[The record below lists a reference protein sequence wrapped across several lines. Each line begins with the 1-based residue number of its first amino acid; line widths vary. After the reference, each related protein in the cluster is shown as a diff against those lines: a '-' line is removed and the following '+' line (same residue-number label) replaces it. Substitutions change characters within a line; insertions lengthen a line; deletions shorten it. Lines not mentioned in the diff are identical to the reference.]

1 MDDNPPSVRGLL
13 DHANSGAAY
22 APHRYLPY
30 PDTAASANGSR
41 QQYGSSPLPPPV
53 AIPSSY
59 QSRGDNTSPKE
70 LLSPAMENEKFAP
83 SVKLARRRPDQS
95 PVNMNTDSRNMAQQY
110 QPTSMPVQLSY
121 ERRSSESDTDSNEQL
136 ALISTRDLMDSDNRE
151 ADILASRIGGLGLS
165 PALLPVPNHGVSPG
179 TSPSGKHQP
188 PELHLSSSPAARYL
202 PPLSTHSGSPASS
215 IMTPPPAYSAASAA
229 TPIIVSS
236 SAPNA
241 TGFPPSR
248 PSRLAP
254 DSKGADIPLEAKW
267 TRIKRSLV
275 SPEVLNRAGMRFEAR
290 PDFVAVL
297 GVLSRE
303 HIAELARKTVEVRSG
318 RARGYSD
325 TSRTREKPYYH
336 EEKRGPVRRSSRHE
350 DSTDDEASFTSS
362 EALWDESD
370 TSDSDSESRPPR
382 TRERAGSATDKYIP
396 RDVRRQRRHRRD
408 SATVI
413 QEEPEDTDDDRRG
426 KSRNYPVIVPPMNE
440 KGSPASTVLP
450 KPILKNRNENHV
462 RFDEDGP
469 REMSSGEWEREKERK
484 RRRRERDADDSSRR
498 RRDRSDRD
506 RERDR
511 ETRDRDR
518 ESHRDRSDRHR
529 DREHHSSSHRHRDR
543 DDAKETRERRRTKK
557 SVWGETLGAV
567 GIGGAAVSLLS
578 VLTEA
583 AAGF

>member
-1 MDDNPPSVRGLL
+1 
-13 DHANSGAAY
+13 
-22 APHRYLPY
+22 
-30 PDTAASANGSR
+30 
-41 QQYGSSPLPPPV
+41 
-53 AIPSSY
+53 
-59 QSRGDNTSPKE
+59 
-70 LLSPAMENEKFAP
+70 
-83 SVKLARRRPDQS
+83 
-95 PVNMNTDSRNMAQQY
+95 
-110 QPTSMPVQLSY
+110 MPVQLSY
-121 ERRSSESDTDSNEQL
+121 DRRSSESDTDSNEQL
-136 ALISTRDLMDSDNRE
+136 ALISTRDLMDSDSKE
-151 ADILASRIGGLGLS
+151 ADMLASRIGGLGLS

-215 IMTPPPAYSAASAA
+215 VMTIPPPPYSTTSTA
-229 TPIIVSS
+229 TSITIPS
-236 SAPNA
+236 SAPTA
-241 TGFPPSR
+241 TSGFPPSR

-275 SPEVLNRAGMRFEAR
+275 SPEVLNRAGMRYEAR

-303 HIAELARKTVEVRSG
+303 HIADLARKTVEVRSG

-325 TSRTREKPYYH
+325 TSRTREKHYYP
-336 EEKRGPVRRSSRHE
+336 EEKRGTGRRSSRHD

-362 EALWDESD
+362 ETLWDESE
-370 TSDSDSESRPPR
+370 TSDSDSESQPTR

-413 QEEPEDTDDDRRG
+413 QEEPEDADDDRRG

-462 RFDEDGP
+462 RFDADGP
-469 REMSSGEWEREKERK
+469 REMSSGEWEREKKRE

-511 ETRDRDR
+511 ENRDRDR
-518 ESHRDRSDRHR
+518 DSHRDRSDRHR
-529 DREHHSSSHRHRDR
+529 EREHHSSSHRHRDR
-543 DDAKETRERRRTKK
+543 DETKERRRTKK